1 MESLKSYFKKVTAL
15 DHYLWRVLLFYD
27 IPFIESRFYRCP
39 FVKNIC
45 TKSTAINC
53 LFKVNNESAR
63 TSCELC
69 SKLTSKNQDGV
80 TVVCSDVFIFN
91 FEHFSG
97 LVLCYYY
104 WFWANIGLLGGAWI
118 FRDIIYILKW
128 LLNANM
134 KDL

>member
-1 MESLKSYFKKVTAL
+1 MESLKNYFKKVTAL
-15 DHYLWRVLLFYD
+15 DHNLWRALTFYGF
-27 IPFIESRFYRCP
+27 PFIESRFYWCP

-45 TKSTAINC
+45 TKSTAINY
-53 LFKVNNESAR
+53 LFKVNNESTR

-80 TVVCSDVFIFN
+80 TVVVQMSLYLTLNIF
-91 FEHFSG
+91 
-97 LVLCYYY
+97 LALYLCYYY
-104 WFWANIGLLGGAWI
+104 WFWVNIGLLGGARI
-118 FRDIIYILKW
+118 LRDILKW